1 MIPTIERIE
10 TDAALPARA
19 DAVVIGGGIIGVSAA
34 FFLSRQ
40 GIGVALCE
48 KGYLAGEQSGRNWG
62 WVRAMGR
69 DLSEIPLCLESQR
82 LWASMN
88 ETCEAETGF
97 RRCGILY
104 LCDSEK
110 EMASQ
115 KKWLDAARPFQ
126 IPSRLVD
133 ARELAELLPG
143 TSRGFAGALMTPSD
157 ARAEPQKAVPAIAE
171 AARRHGAKIAEN
183 CAVRGLD
190 IAAGK
195 IVGVITE
202 KGRIACET
210 VILAGGAWS
219 RLFLGNE
226 GIDLPQLKMLGSVF
240 ATGPMPGGPEV
251 TVGGPTFSFCKR
263 LDGSYTMSRRNG
275 SISHFTPDSFR
286 LFFDFLPSLITGWD
300 EVQLRVTGR
309 FREEWRMPRQWKLDA
324 RSPFEDIRVLD
335 PKPDEAQVEEAR
347 NDIAAA
353 FPFFRDMKVE
363 NAWGG
368 LIDVTPDAVPVISPV
383 ESLPGL
389 IIATGFSGHGFGIG
403 PGAGKLASELA
414 TGAPPCVDPTPFRL
428 ERFKRSGKPAKPAS
442 GRLEI
447 GGKGRPNPIAPR

>member
-1 MIPTIERIE
+1 MMPAVDRIK

-19 DAVVIGGGIIGVSAA
+19 DVVVIGGGIIGASAA
-34 FFLSRQ
+34 FFLSRR
-40 GIGVALCE
+40 GIEVALCE
-48 KGYLAGEQSGRNWG
+48 KGYVAHEQSGRNWG

-69 DLSEIPLCLESQR
+69 DLAEIPLCLESQR

-88 ETCEAETGF
+88 EACAAETGF

-104 LCDSEK
+104 LCDTEK

-115 KKWLDAARPFQ
+115 KAWLDAARPFQ
-126 IPSRLVD
+126 ITSRLID

-143 TSRGFAGALMTPSD
+143 TGRPLVGALMTPSD

-171 AARRHGAKIAEN
+171 AARRHGAKIIEN

-190 IAAGK
+190 IVGGK
-195 IVGVITE
+195 AKGVVTE
-202 KGRIACET
+202 NGRIACET

-226 GIDLPQLKMLGSVF
+226 GIDLPQLKMLGTVF
-240 ATGPMPGGPEV
+240 ATPPMPDGPEV
-251 TVGGPTFSFCKR
+251 TVGGSTFSFRKR
-263 LDGSYTMSRRNG
+263 LDGGYTVSRRNG
-275 SISHFTPDSFR
+275 SISHITPDSFR
-286 LFFDFLPSLITGWD
+286 LFFDFLPSLISGWD
-300 EVQLRVTGR
+300 ELRLRFAGR
-309 FREEWRMPRQWKLDA
+309 FHEEWRMPRRWQLDA
-324 RSPFEDIRVLD
+324 PSPFEAIRVLD
-335 PKPDEAQVEEAR
+335 PKPDQAQIEEAR
-347 NDIAAA
+347 STIAAG

-389 IIATGFSGHGFGIG
+389 VIATGFSGHGFGIG
-403 PGAGKLASELA
+403 PGAGRLAGELA
-414 TGAPPCVDPTPFRL
+414 TGAPPCVDPAPFRL
-428 ERFKRSGKPAKPAS
+428 SRFKRSAKPVKQAHQA
-442 GRLEI
+442 GRVSA
-447 GGKGRPNPIAPR
+447 G

>member
-1 MIPTIERIE
+1 MMPSIDRIKS
-10 TDAALPARA
+10 DAALPARA
-19 DAVVIGGGIIGVSAA
+19 DVVVIGGGIIGVSAA

-40 GIGVALCE
+40 GIDVALCE
-48 KGYLAGEQSGRNWG
+48 KGYVACEQSGRNWG

-69 DLSEIPLCLESQR
+69 DLAEIPLCLESQR

-110 EMASQ
+110 DMASQ
-115 KKWLDAARPFQ
+115 QAWLDAARPFQ
-126 IPSRLVD
+126 ITSRLVE
-133 ARELAELLPG
+133 ARELADILPG
-143 TSRGFAGALMTPSD
+143 TTRRFAGALMTPSD

-171 AARRHGAKIAEN
+171 AARRQGARIAEN

-190 IAAGK
+190 MAGGK
-195 IVGVITE
+195 VAGVITE
-202 KGRIACET
+202 KGRIACDT

-240 ATGPMPGGPEV
+240 ATPPMPGGPEV
-251 TVGGPTFSFCKR
+251 TVGGSTFSFRKR
-263 LDGSYTMSRRNG
+263 LDGGYTVSRRNG
-275 SISHFTPDSFR
+275 SISHITPDSFR

-300 EVQLRVTGR
+300 ELKLRVAGR

-324 RSPFEDIRVLD
+324 PSPFEDVRVLD
-335 PKPDEAQVEEAR
+335 PAPDDAQLEEAR
-347 NDIAAA
+347 STIADG

-403 PGAGKLASELA
+403 PGAGKLACELA

-428 ERFKRSGKPAKPAS
+428 ERFKRSAKPAAKAVPQ
-442 GRLEI
+442 R
-447 GGKGRPNPIAPR
+447 A

>member
-1 MIPTIERIE
+1 MLPRIE
-10 TDAALPARA
+10 KINADAALPARA
-19 DAVVIGGGIIGVSAA
+19 DVVIIGGGIIGVSAA
-34 FFLSRQ
+34 FFLSRL
-40 GIGVALCE
+40 GIDVALCE
-48 KGYLAGEQSGRNWG
+48 KGYVACEQSGRNWG
-62 WVRAMGR
+62 WVRTMGR
-69 DLSEIPLCLESQR
+69 DLAEIPLCLESQR

-88 ETCEAETGF
+88 EACEAETGF

-115 KKWLDAARPFQ
+115 KAWLEAARPFP
-126 IPSRLVD
+126 ITSRIVD
-133 ARELAELLPG
+133 ARELADILPG
-143 TSRGFAGALMTPSD
+143 TTRRFAGALMTPSD

-171 AARRHGAKIAEN
+171 AARRQGAKITEN

-190 IAAGK
+190 IAGGK
-195 IVGVITE
+195 VAGVITE

-226 GIDLPQLKMLGSVF
+226 GIDLPQLKMLGSLF
-240 ATGPMPGGPEV
+240 ATAPMPGGPEV
-251 TVGGPTFSFCKR
+251 TVGGSTFSFRKR
-263 LDGSYTMSRRNG
+263 LDGGYTVSRRNG
-275 SISHFTPDSFR
+275 SISHITPDSFR

-300 EVQLRVTGR
+300 ELKLRAAGR

-324 RSPFEDIRVLD
+324 PSPFEDIRVLD
-335 PKPDEAQVEEAR
+335 PAPDDAQIEEAR
-347 NDIAAA
+347 STIAKG

-414 TGAPPCVDPTPFRL
+414 TGAAPCVDPTPFRL
-428 ERFKRSGKPAKPAS
+428 ARFRRSAKVARRT
-442 GRLEI
+442 G
-447 GGKGRPNPIAPR
+447 

>member
-1 MIPTIERIE
+1 MMPAVDRIK

-19 DAVVIGGGIIGVSAA
+19 DVVIIGGGIIGVSAA

-40 GIGVALCE
+40 GIDVALCE
-48 KGYLAGEQSGRNWG
+48 KGYVAHEQSGRNWG

-69 DLSEIPLCLESQR
+69 DLAEIPLCLESQR
-82 LWASMN
+82 LWGSMN
-88 ETCEAETGF
+88 EACGAETGF

-104 LCDSEK
+104 LCDTEK
-110 EMASQ
+110 EMVSQ
-115 KKWLDAARPFQ
+115 KAWLDAARPFQ
-126 IPSRLVD
+126 ITSRLVD
-133 ARELAELLPG
+133 PRELANILPG
-143 TSRGFAGALMTPSD
+143 TTRRLVGALMTPSD

-171 AARRHGAKIAEN
+171 AARRQGAKVIEN

-195 IVGVITE
+195 VAGVVTE
-202 KGRIACET
+202 KGRIACDA

-240 ATGPMPGGPEV
+240 ATPPMPGGPEV
-251 TVGGPTFSFCKR
+251 TVGGSTFSFRKR
-263 LDGSYTMSRRNG
+263 LDGGYTVSRRNG
-275 SISHFTPDSFR
+275 SISHITPDSFR

-300 EVQLRVTGR
+300 ELKLRVAGR
-309 FREEWRMPRQWKLDA
+309 FREEWRMPREWKLDA
-324 RSPFEDIRVLD
+324 QSPFEEIRVLD
-335 PKPDEAQVEEAR
+335 PAPDDAQIEEAKST
-347 NDIAAA
+347 IGAG
-353 FPFFRDMKVE
+353 FPFFRNMKVE

-383 ESLPGL
+383 ETLPGL
-389 IIATGFSGHGFGIG
+389 ILATGFSGHGFGIG

-428 ERFKRSGKPAKPAS
+428 SRFKRST
-442 GRLEI
+442 RLAR
-447 GGKGRPNPIAPR
+447 KAA